1 MEPIYTFLYE
11 QDIKEDLQPAH
22 LYLELPI
29 PELIQ
34 EYKEEEVEQSSV
46 IIIDL
51 M

>member
-1 MEPIYTFLYE
+1 MDLFYPFLYE
-11 QDIKEDLQPAH
+11 SAVKEESQPNY
-22 LYLELPI
+22 LYLELPK

-46 IIIDL
+46 IIIEL